1 MVSLGSAEGLGPQL
15 DEADGRGEGLRE
27 DVGSGL
33 GVWLGCQL
41 PVGLGLGLVVG
52 VGASD
57 EPDGSGTGVT
67 VCQLELGDGEPL
79 GELVVNGIG
88 VSDGSGTLA
97 RAGVTVMPTV
107 AAAISDKTTERNFN
121 SSPPSV
127 ARLSKKSLCV

>member
-1 MVSLGSAEGLGPQL
+1 
-15 DEADGRGEGLRE
+15 
-27 DVGSGL
+27 
-33 GVWLGCQL
+33 
-41 PVGLGLGLVVG
+41 LVVG

-79 GELVVNGIG
+79 GVLVVKGIG

-97 RAGVTVMPTV
+97 RAGVTVMPIV